1 MTRTTWWE
9 QFLRNLRTPRRREQE
24 QRQADGERNRARTP
38 EEEIDQREVRRLGG
52 MSAEDRAW
60 EQASLERNRD
70 ARDRS
75 TS

>member
-1 MTRTTWWE
+1 MGIRENVARIFRTRG
-9 QFLRNLRTPRRREQE
+9 QRDQDQRNADREQ
-24 QRQADGERNRARTP
+24 NRARTP
-38 EEEIDQREVRRLGG
+38 EEEIGQREARRLGG

-75 TS
+75 AL

>member
-1 MTRTTWWE
+1 MTRTHWW
-9 QFLRNLRTPRRREQE
+9 QQLVRNLRTPRQREQE

-38 EEEIDQREVRRLGG
+38 KEESDQREARRLGG

-60 EQASLERNRD
+60 EQASLERNRA